1 MRRLN
6 TNISALKI
14 NKQLSQTSDKLQ
26 QSIKRMGSGLRINKA
41 ADDASG
47 IAIAYSLRSQI
58 LGIGQGIKNA
68 NDGLSVVQLVDGA
81 MEECINIAN
90 TIKTKAIQAAQD
102 GQTFES
108 RKMLQRD
115 IDKLLEEI
123 DSISS
128 STSFNGQKLLSGNFS
143 NKSFQAGGNAG
154 ETISFSVS
162 SSETTQIGRIT
173 ATDMYVTQEG
183 PLSLDITGA
192 FDGKVYNVVGPTFQY
207 DNSKEHGM
215 IALEKAINALS
226 SKTGVQAKATV
237 STTSPTAITT
247 GRIEDLE
254 INGVFIGDLTVEEN
268 DQNGVLLKAINNK
281 TIETGVQA
289 SINNEGKLTLVSD
302 GRALE
307 MTGDVHEVLG
317 YSGNVKTF
325 GRMQLLS
332 SGPVIPNIEQS
343 NTTASS
349 GVSANSIYSSVT
361 YSGQSPSSIEGEAEA
376 AFEYAVSIWE
386 SVLDLSNV
394 PLDIH
399 VNFVDDL
406 PSGVLASGGA
416 ASYRENFIGAPL
428 ADVRYVTP
436 LANNIGGVDLT
447 PSAADIWIK
456 LNNNSNINWYFG
468 TDGNPGPD
476 EYDLVTV
483 MLHEIGHGLGFIS
496 GYDEKDVSD
505 HFLIEDDPF
514 IFDTFLEDGDGNN
527 FANDMNSADRE
538 DAVTSNDL
546 WWKTNGG

>member
-58 LGIGQGIKNA
+58 LGIGQGIKNS
-68 NDGLSVVQLVDGA
+68 NDALSVVQLVDGA

-115 IDKLLEEI
+115 IDKLLEDI
-123 DSISS
+123 DSIST

-237 STTSPTAITT
+237 STTSPTATT
-247 GRIEDLE
+247 AGRIEDLE

-289 SINNEGKLTLVSD
+289 SINNEGKLILVSD

-349 GVSANSIYSSVT
+349 GVSTNSIYSSVT

-386 SVLDLSNV
+386 SVLDLSDV
-394 PLDIH
+394 PLDID
-399 VNFVDDL
+399 VTFKDL
-406 PSGVLASGGA
+406 GNDGVLGNASPA
-416 ASYRENFIGAPL
+416 DIHKNFTSIDLAF
-428 ADVRYVTP
+428 ADVFYATP
-436 LANNIGGVDLT
+436 LANNIGGVIGKSEELFALT
-447 PSAADIWIK
+447 LSSWLLVLSYL
-456 LNNNSNINWYFG
+456 LN
-468 TDGNPGPD
+468 
-476 EYDLVTV
+476 L
-483 MLHEIGHGLGFIS
+483 
-496 GYDEKDVSD
+496 
-505 HFLIEDDPF
+505 
-514 IFDTFLEDGDGNN
+514 
-527 FANDMNSADRE
+527 
-538 DAVTSNDL
+538 
-546 WWKTNGG
+546 